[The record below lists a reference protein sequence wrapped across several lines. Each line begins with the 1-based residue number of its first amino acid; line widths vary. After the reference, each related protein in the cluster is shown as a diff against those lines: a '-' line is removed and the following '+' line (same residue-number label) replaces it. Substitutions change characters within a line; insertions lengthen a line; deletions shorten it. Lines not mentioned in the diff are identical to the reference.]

1 MQSAEGMPADQV
13 AWGRLSGDADL
24 ENLLKIHRLEFDLA
38 QKTLPI
44 ARQHGSNLLTQIV
57 ATLQDGHKFPGLQ
70 RLAEPV
76 RLGLLVG
83 HDTNIANV
91 SRLLNRRLADPGL
104 PAERGLAR
112 RRAGLRIAARG
123 ADRPA
128 LCAARLL
135 CADAGADAP
144 GARPRLRDAARHGG
158 GRPAGLRRDCH
169 EKACPLERFVEIA
182 NEAID
187 PGCVTIKP

>member
-1 MQSAEGMPADQV
+1 MQSAEGMPAAQV

-38 QKTLPI
+38 HKTLPI
-44 ARQHGSNLLTQIV
+44 ARQHGSNLMTQIV
-57 ATLQDGHKFPGLQ
+57 ATLQNGHKFPGLQ

-83 HDTNIANV
+83 HDTNIATV
-91 SRLLNRRLADPGL
+91 SRLLNVGWQIPGFQPNEASPGGALAFELLREVRSGRRYVRLAYYAQTLDQMRKVQVLDFEHPPGMVAVDL
-104 PAERGLAR
+104 PA
-112 RRAGLRIAARG
+112 
-123 ADRPA
+123 
-128 LCAARLL
+128 CAS
-135 CADAGADAP
+135 DA
-144 GARPRLRDAARHGG
+144 
-158 GRPAGLRRDCH
+158 H
-169 EKACPLERFVEIA
+169 EKACPLERFVAIA